1 MSAIVVDIAMSPP
14 QADIGMLASQG
25 NVGNLCVCRMSDFIG
40 KGCSMVFGSIAAIC
54 LMFHLFGRFYAA
66 VCCNKQG
73 A

>member
-1 MSAIVVDIAMSPP
+1 MSATVDDIAMSPP

-25 NVGNLCVCRMSDFIG
+25 NIGNLCVCRMSDFIG
-40 KGCSMVFGSIAAIC
+40 KGCLMVFGSIAAIC

>member
-1 MSAIVVDIAMSPP
+1 MLAIVDDIAMSTP

-25 NVGNLCVCRMSDFIG
+25 NIGNLYVCRMSDCMVQ
-40 KGCSMVFGSIAAIC
+40 GCLMVLGSIAAIC
-54 LMFHLFGRFYAA
+54 LMFHPFGRFYAA